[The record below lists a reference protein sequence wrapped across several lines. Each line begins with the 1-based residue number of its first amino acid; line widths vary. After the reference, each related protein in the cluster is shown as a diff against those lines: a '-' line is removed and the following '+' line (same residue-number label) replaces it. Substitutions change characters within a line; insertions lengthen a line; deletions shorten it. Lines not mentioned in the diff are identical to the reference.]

1 MSQGLLEVQLLR
13 LTGPDGILRWYMPE
27 RQIEQLL
34 CMGYNADV
42 KKAWSLSEYIAVT
55 PETQQLLR
63 SAQQER
69 RAARQGGKGA

>member
-1 MSQGLLEVQLLR
+1 MQLLR

-42 KKAWSLSEYIAVT
+42 KKAWSPSEYIAVT